1 MQDEPSPKIAC
12 PRRRFSVE
20 PSPFNGVKLELG
32 VILVAG
38 GLLAALLER
47 LASGA
52 PAQFALL
59 GGYGV
64 AGMLWILVRTRRVLR
79 REVCGRDG
87 ACRR

>member
-1 MQDEPSPKIAC
+1 MQDESSLKIAR

-38 GLLAALLER
+38 GLLAALHAR
-47 LASGA
+47 LAGGA

-64 AGMLWILVRTRRVLR
+64 AGMLWILLRTRRVLR
-79 REVCGRDG
+79 RETRGRDDT
-87 ACRR
+87 RRR

>member
-1 MQDEPSPKIAC
+1 MQDESPLKIAR

-32 VILVAG
+32 VILLAG
-38 GLLAALLER
+38 GLLAALHGR
-47 LASGA
+47 LAGGA

-64 AGMLWILVRTRRVLR
+64 AGMLLRTRRVLR
-79 REVCGRDG
+79 REARGRDDT
-87 ACRR
+87 RRR